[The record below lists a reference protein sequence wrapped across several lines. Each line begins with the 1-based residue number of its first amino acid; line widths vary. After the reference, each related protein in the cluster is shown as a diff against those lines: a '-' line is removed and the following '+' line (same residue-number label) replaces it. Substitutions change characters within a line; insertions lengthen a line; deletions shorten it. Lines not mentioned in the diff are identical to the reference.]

1 MQGMLFLGD
10 KHVALR
16 AFPTPSGPSGRQV
29 VVKMRASGLCG
40 SDLTPYRAVPGDLG
54 TRAHVIGGHE
64 PCGDVVELGPDA
76 RNVRVGDRVMVYHY
90 SGCGTCAQCLTG
102 WWHMCTRGEVIY
114 GAQAHGGFA
123 DYQLVEDYMCV
134 PMPDGL
140 SYEEGAA
147 CACGTGTAYQALKRL
162 SVTGRETLAVF
173 GQGPVGLS
181 ATMFGAASGAYV
193 IAVDP
198 IAERRALAAKLG
210 AAQTVDPTDAD
221 PIEVIRAATHG
232 RGADATL
239 DATGIADVR
248 LAAVRSVRDWGR
260 SCFVGEG
267 GTVTFDVTTDII
279 RRQLTLMGSRTFS
292 TLVLE
297 ELGRYVVDRGLP
309 LRELIT
315 GRFTLDQVDDAFV
328 RFEAGAA
335 GKYVVTWD

>member
-1 MQGMLFLGD
+1 
-10 KHVALR
+10 
-16 AFPTPSGPSGRQV
+16 
-29 VVKMRASGLCG
+29 
-40 SDLTPYRAVPGDLG
+40 
-54 TRAHVIGGHE
+54 
-64 PCGDVVELGPDA
+64 
-76 RNVRVGDRVMVYHY
+76 
-90 SGCGTCAQCLTG
+90 
-102 WWHMCTRGEVIY
+102 MCTRGEVIY

-123 DYQLVEDYMCV
+123 DFQLVEDYMCV

-162 SVTGRETLAVF
+162 SVSGWETLAVF

-248 LAAVRSVRDWGR
+248 VAAVRSVRDWGR

-292 TLVLE
+292 TVVLE

-335 GKYVVTWD
+335 GKFVVTWG